1 MEDACNGI
9 NDAESISLCVT
20 QSKINVW
27 FCAITR
33 AHTQMVC
40 ATCQTSFQSQAA
52 RSGSLHDRLGAC
64 RLAVHAPLSV
74 KMSCAGCG
82 WAFEPSA
89 QRPRTEWA
97 RESFRI
103 DGPGIMSLEPQVA
116 VKCRATLL
124 CATPLILCLADLSRT
139 RRESFVA
146 CRCSRAA
153 VYPIAWEKLRLMRL
167 GCGDGSGCEAC
178 WCASCESS
186 GG

>member
-1 MEDACNGI
+1 M
-9 NDAESISLCVT
+9 VT
-20 QSKINVW
+20 HKLRLDTILQSKINVW
-27 FCAITR
+27 FCATTR

-139 RRESFVA
+139 RRESF
-146 CRCSRAA
+146 CC
-153 VYPIAWEKLRLMRL
+153 MQMQQ
-167 GCGDGSGCEAC
+167 GCKSIQLHRR
-178 WCASCESS
+178 SS
-186 GG
+186 D

>member
-1 MEDACNGI
+1 MDVHV
-9 NDAESISLCVT
+9 VT
-20 QSKINVW
+20 HKLRLDTILQSKINVP
-27 FCAITR
+27 
-33 AHTQMVC
+33 MVLC
-40 ATCQTSFQSQAA
+40 YSSHSDGLRDVPDFLQSQAA

-116 VKCRATLL
+116 VKCRATVM
-124 CATPLILCLADLSRT
+124 CATPLNLCLADLSRT
-139 RRESFVA
+139 RRESF
-146 CRCSRAA
+146 CC
-153 VYPIAWEKLRLMRL
+153 MQMQQ
-167 GCGDGSGCEAC
+167 GCKSIQLHRR
-178 WCASCESS
+178 SS
-186 GG
+186 D

>member
-1 MEDACNGI
+1 
-9 NDAESISLCVT
+9 
-20 QSKINVW
+20 
-27 FCAITR
+27 
-33 AHTQMVC
+33 MVC

-52 RSGSLHDRLGAC
+52 RSGSLHDRVGAC

-82 WAFEPSA
+82 WAFEPST

-124 CATPLILCLADLSRT
+124 CATPLNLCLADISRT
-139 RRESFVA
+139 RRGSFVA

-153 VYPIAWEKLRLMRL
+153 VYPIAWEKLRPQIDAVGLRRRIRL
-167 GCGDGSGCEAC
+167 RGLLVRELRELRRIEVAGAMPADVVGTMLRSAL
-178 WCASCESS
+178 ALDLY
-186 GG
+186 

>member
-1 MEDACNGI
+1 MNVQVITHKLRLDTV
-9 NDAESISLCVT
+9 L
-20 QSKINVW
+20 QSKINVNVW

-89 QRPRTEWA
+89 QRPRAEWA
-97 RESFRI
+97 NESFRI

-116 VKCRATLL
+116 AKCRATLL
-124 CATPLILCLADLSRT
+124 CATTLNLCLAD
-139 RRESFVA
+139 
-146 CRCSRAA
+146 SRAPDA
-153 VYPIAWEKLRLMRL
+153 RVLLHADAAGLQSIQLHGR
-167 GCGDGSGCEAC
+167 
-178 WCASCESS
+178 SS
-186 GG
+186 D